1 MSFSVTA
8 FAEDDEGEH
17 FWSVN
22 ISNDKPKV
30 KDTKILTSIKLMKRT
45 TIFLPHSNFNHVKK

>member
-45 TIFLPHSNFNHVKK
+45 TIFFTTF